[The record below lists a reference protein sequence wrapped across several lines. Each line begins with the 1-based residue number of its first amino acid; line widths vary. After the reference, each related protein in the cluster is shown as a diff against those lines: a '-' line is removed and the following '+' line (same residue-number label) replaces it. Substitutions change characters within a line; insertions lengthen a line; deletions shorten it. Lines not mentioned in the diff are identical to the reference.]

1 VARSLNKATII
12 GNLGADPEV
21 RSTSGGTRVA
31 SFSVATSRSWTS
43 REGGQQEKT
52 EWHRIV
58 AWAKLA
64 DVVERYLKKGDRV
77 YVEGEIQYRQYE
89 DKDGVTKYMTEIN
102 AREMIMLGGVKEMAV
117 GAPAPEPVRRRD
129 TTTSRRRRSATTT
142 TIFRSR
148 TLLLTEGAGAPV
160 VHFPAAGAFCGHRR
174 GSPPCGPAAGRRP
187 AKPGPA
193 NGLRAAFGHRRANE
207 PRGGLRRPGMR
218 SDHHLRVTCLR
229 THRTPVSGE
238 TTPSGA
244 IR

>member
-102 AREMIMLGGVKEMAV
+102 AREMIMLGG
-117 GAPAPEPVRRRD
+117 RD
-129 TTTSRRRRSATTT
+129 GDGGDRS
-142 TIFRSR
+142 
-148 TLLLTEGAGAPV
+148 GAGAG
-160 VHFPAAGAFCGHRR
+160 AGTSSGYDDFQA
-174 GSPPCGPAAGRRP
+174 P
-187 AKPGPA
+187 
-193 NGLRAAFGHRRANE
+193 
-207 PRGGLRRPGMR
+207 
-218 SDHHLRVTCLR
+218 
-229 THRTPVSGE
+229 PVSDNDDDL
-238 TTPSGA
+238 PF
-244 IR
+244 